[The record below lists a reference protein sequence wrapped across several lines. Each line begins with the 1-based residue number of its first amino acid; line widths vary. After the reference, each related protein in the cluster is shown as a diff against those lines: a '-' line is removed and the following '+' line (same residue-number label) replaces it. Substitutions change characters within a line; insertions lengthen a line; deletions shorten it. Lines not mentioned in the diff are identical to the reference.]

1 MNSGSAGTKRNK
13 LDIPRLCR
21 NLAEASPMPTAS
33 IDGTTRVV
41 AYANPAFCSLVKQR
55 SDELVG
61 KSFSAIAPDG
71 EECLLLLDRV
81 FQTGHP
87 EIHAGNEHSAPHPFY
102 WSYAI
107 WPILA
112 DDDRVTG
119 ALIQV
124 TETTT
129 FHKQVIDMNEA
140 LLIGSIRQ
148 HELAQA
154 ADALNVLLQAE
165 NKARS
170 RAEDELRRA
179 NHDLHECA
187 LAASHDLQEP
197 LRMVIG
203 FSDLLRKGYEGH
215 LTGDGLDY
223 LDFITTG
230 ARQMRQLLRD
240 LLAYA
245 RAGKEEDDE
254 PAQLIDLNVVME
266 QVLDNIAWSVE
277 ENGGS
282 LTCEVLPAVEGY
294 SAHFVQ
300 VFQNLLGN
308 AIKYRGERPLIIR
321 IFAEKLGEEWRFAVA
336 DNGMG
341 IDPKYHQQV
350 FGVFKRLHRDAIPG
364 TGIGLAICQRVVE
377 RYGGRIWVES
387 EIDQGSTFY
396 FTLPFRQDHL
406 LQPIAVNPLVE
417 S

>member
-1 MNSGSAGTKRNK
+1 
-13 LDIPRLCR
+13 
-21 NLAEASPMPTAS
+21 
-33 IDGTTRVV
+33 
-41 AYANPAFCSLVKQR
+41 
-55 SDELVG
+55 
-61 KSFSAIAPDG
+61 
-71 EECLLLLDRV
+71 
-81 FQTGHP
+81 
-87 EIHAGNEHSAPHPFY
+87 
-102 WSYAI
+102 
-107 WPILA
+107 
-112 DDDRVTG
+112 
-119 ALIQV
+119 
-124 TETTT
+124 
-129 FHKQVIDMNEA
+129 
-140 LLIGSIRQ
+140 
-148 HELAQA
+148 
-154 ADALNVLLQAE
+154 
-165 NKARS
+165 
-170 RAEDELRRA
+170 
-179 NHDLHECA
+179 
-187 LAASHDLQEP
+187 
-197 LRMVIG
+197 
-203 FSDLLRKGYEGH
+203 
-215 LTGDGLDY
+215 
-223 LDFITTG
+223 
-230 ARQMRQLLRD
+230 
-240 LLAYA
+240 
-245 RAGKEEDDE
+245 
-254 PAQLIDLNVVME
+254 ME